1 MRNKISYILLLSAL
15 ALTEPA
21 FALAPQSQNALKAF
35 RRYEPEFNNS
45 LRSLQELKRKEENIK
60 DDENLSKT
68 SELWLQAENL
78 MSKVEDRYDLMEDLY
93 NNTLSRNPADQIEL
107 KEGFNRLE
115 DSYKKVRDYYTENY
129 TYNDKDKEKESSE
142 KESSEKEETTKEYE
156 DYPYQVNPILA
167 EDGYGNVIVASD
179 QGKKEKVKVVGNLK
193 LEFRDSTEKHTNP
206 NMGEKVPN
214 DLTSGRLKL
223 TYDLEKNRQLYLEE
237 KYVTRKRNEKTKE
250 NHFTIS
256 FMKKNDDNS
265 ALTFRDK
272 LQHVWYPDDTN
283 KNYRTNLLE
292 ALYAKNWSDHDME
305 LGLGFKTKTFP
316 HNSRSD
322 YKEYIFNG
330 QESWIKRDS
339 TIFAELT
346 TEFIKYKNVD
356 NLDYKNI
363 NLYTEL
369 TKNFKGNKADLTVS
383 NTYDRRIYEEESL
396 ISFRTSYYDD
406 MFQLNYN
413 LPVNNKTTY
422 NFDGTYVKRNYSSDE
437 ARGYAEINIHNGF
450 AVQTDKRTLVTG
462 DYTYIYNDENTR
474 DSAHKNNIFQV
485 GCQRNGNKDYKI
497 KIDDT
502 YHVRNS
508 VQNAILDFD
517 QNQLTIDLSW
527 TLKNNYKL
535 SWITEHFNRKYD
547 NISINLA
554 DYRYLESGFVYSY
567 YKRKCYDW
575 SIEQKWRNM
584 EFRNW
589 GGVPS
594 GWTSHIQPVTH
605 IKYNKW
611 LRDNLKLAIRG
622 TIEKTYYSEFH
633 SDSQELEYNFGDPV
647 YNKEIYASI
656 EYMF

>member
-21 FALAPQSQNALKAF
+21 FALSPQSQNALKAF

-45 LRSLQELKRKEENIK
+45 LRSLQELKRKQENIT

-68 SELWLQAENL
+68 SEMWLKAENI

-93 NNTLSRNPADQIEL
+93 NNTRSKNPADQIEL
-107 KEGFNRLE
+107 QEGFNRLE

-129 TYNDKDKEKESSE
+129 TYNANEKEPS
-142 KESSEKEETTKEYE
+142 KEEKEEKNEEYE

-167 EDGYGNVIVASD
+167 EDSYANVLVASD
-179 QGKKEKVKVVGNLK
+179 QEKKEKVKVIGNLK

-206 NMGEKVPN
+206 NMGDKVPN

-223 TYDLEKNRQLYLEE
+223 TYELDKNRQLYIEE
-237 KYVTRKRNEKTKE
+237 KYLARERNEKVKE
-250 NHFTIS
+250 NHFTLS

-272 LQHVWYPDDTN
+272 LQHVWYPDDSD
-283 KNYRTNLLE
+283 KNYHTNLLE
-292 ALYAKNWSDHDME
+292 ALYVKNRRNNE
-305 LGLGFKTKTFP
+305 LELSLGFKTKSFP
-316 HNSRSD
+316 HNSRAD
-322 YKEYIFNG
+322 YNEYIFNG
-330 QESWIKRDS
+330 QETWIKKDS
-339 TIFAELT
+339 NIIAELT
-346 TEFIKYKNVD
+346 TEFVRYKNVG

-369 TKNFKGNKADLTVS
+369 NKDFSGNKANLMVS
-383 NTYDRRIYEEESL
+383 NTYDRRLYEEESL
-396 ISFRTSYYDD
+396 VSFRTSYYDD
-406 MFQLNYN
+406 LFQLNYN
-413 LPVNNKTTY
+413 LPVNDKTTY
-422 NFDGTYVKRNYSSDE
+422 NFEGTYSKRNYGSDE
-437 ARGYAEINIHNGF
+437 PRGYAEIDIHNGVT
-450 AVQTDKRTLVTG
+450 VQTDDRTLVTG

-474 DSAHKNNIFQV
+474 DSAHKNNIFHV
-485 GCQRNGNKDYKI
+485 GWQRNVNNDYTI
-497 KIDDT
+497 KINDT

-508 VQNAILDFD
+508 VQNEILDFN

-535 SWITEHFNRKYD
+535 SWITEHFNRRYD

-575 SIEQKWRNM
+575 SIEQKWRKM

-589 GGVPS
+589 GGVAS
-594 GWTSHIQPVTH
+594 DWTSHTQPVTN

-611 LRDNLKLAIRG
+611 LRNNLKLAIRG

-633 SDSQELEYNFGDPV
+633 NDSQELEFNFGDPI
-647 YNKEIYASI
+647 YNKEIYASL

>member
-15 ALTEPA
+15 ILTEPA
-21 FALAPQSQNALKAF
+21 FAISRQSQNALSAF
-35 RRYEPEFNNS
+35 RRYEPEFSNS
-45 LRSLQELKRKEENIK
+45 LRSLQELKRKQDNET

-68 SELWLQAENL
+68 SEMWLKAENI

-93 NNTLSRNPADQIEL
+93 NSTLSRNPADQIEL
-107 KEGFNRLE
+107 QEGFNRLE
-115 DSYKKVRDYYTENY
+115 DTYKKVRDYYTENY
-129 TYNDKDKEKESSE
+129 TYNGAEKETSANVT
-142 KESSEKEETTKEYE
+142 EKEEPKEEYDE
-156 DYPYQVNPILA
+156 YPYEVSPLSA
-167 EDGYGNVIVASD
+167 EDGYGKVIVASD
-179 QGKKEKVKVVGNLK
+179 QERKEKIKVIGNLK
-193 LEFRDSTEKHTNP
+193 CEFRDSSEKHMNP
-206 NMGEKVPN
+206 NMGETVPN

-223 TYDLEKNRQLYLEE
+223 TYELDKNRQLYIED
-237 KYVTRKRNEKTKE
+237 KYLARERNEKVKE
-250 NHFTIS
+250 NHFTLS
-256 FMKKNDDNS
+256 FMKKNNDNS

-272 LQHVWYPDDTN
+272 LQHVWYPDNTN
-283 KNYRTNLLE
+283 KNYHTNLLE
-292 ALYAKNWSDHDME
+292 ALYAKNWRDHDLE
-305 LGLGFKTKTFP
+305 LGLGFKTKSFP
-316 HNSRSD
+316 HNSRAD
-322 YKEYIFNG
+322 YNEYSFNG
-330 QESWIKRDS
+330 QESWMKRDS
-339 TIFAELT
+339 TIFAELK
-346 TEFIKYKNVD
+346 TEFVRYKNVD

-369 TKNFKGNKADLTVS
+369 NKDFSGNKANLMVS
-383 NTYDRRIYEEESL
+383 NTYDRRLYEEESL

-406 MFQLNYN
+406 LFKLNYN
-413 LPVNNKTTY
+413 LPVNDKTTY
-422 NFDGTYVKRNYSSDE
+422 YFDGTYSKRNYSSDE
-437 ARGYAEINIHNGF
+437 PRGYAEIDIHNGVM
-450 AVQTDKRTLVTG
+450 VQTDDRTLVTG

-474 DSAHKNNIFQV
+474 NSAHKNNIFHV
-485 GCQRNGNKDYKI
+485 GWQRNVNKDYKI

-502 YHVRNS
+502 YHARNS